1 LSNAPTHALDHAGRP
16 SSGEGGGGGPVLGP
30 PGRSEGPAGG
40 GPSSLFGDAPRFGLW
55 LFLGTASMLFIGFT
69 SAYILRRASGDWRP
83 LSAPPILWLNTA
95 VLFLSSATLEGAR
108 RRLRGWDI
116 PAAQAWL
123 AFTGILGVSFVVGQ
137 VLAWRSLAASG
148 VFLSS
153 NPHSSFFY
161 LLTGVHVAHL
171 LGGLV
176 WFMADFVRIRRLAF
190 TPGEDGLRLF
200 ATYWHF
206 LAVLWAYLLFLLFVY

>member
-1 LSNAPTHALDHAGRP
+1 
-16 SSGEGGGGGPVLGP
+16 
-30 PGRSEGPAGG
+30 
-40 GPSSLFGDAPRFGLW
+40 
-55 LFLGTASMLFIGFT
+55 MLFIGFT

-83 LSAPPILWLNTA
+83 LQAPSVLWLNTA
-95 VLFLSSATLEGAR
+95 VLFLSSATLEVAR
-108 RRLRGWDI
+108 RRLRGWDLG
-116 PAAQAWL
+116 AAQAFL
-123 AFTGILGVSFVVGQ
+123 AATGVLGIVFVGGQ
-137 VLAWRSLAASG
+137 VLAWRSLAAAG

-161 LLTGVHVAHL
+161 LLTGVHAAHL

-176 WFMADFVRIRRLAF
+176 WFGAASAKIRRLAY

-206 LAVLWAYLLFLLFVY
+206 LAALWAYLLFLLFVY